1 VLQVAQF
8 LDHSSDPDELIEM
21 IRSKLDRPGVLS
33 ELIMVHVI
41 EADEHSAYDSV
52 RETGVRRE
60 SDLAIL
66 ESLGLVRRVAAEFFI
81 ELGGRETEVS
91 VYYHHL
97 TQMGLEFCDVCLRS
111 GMAKLEAK
119 SNANRAKGARRQ
131 PQEHL

>member
-1 VLQVAQF
+1 
-8 LDHSSDPDELIEM
+8 
-21 IRSKLDRPGVLS
+21 
-33 ELIMVHVI
+33 MVHVI